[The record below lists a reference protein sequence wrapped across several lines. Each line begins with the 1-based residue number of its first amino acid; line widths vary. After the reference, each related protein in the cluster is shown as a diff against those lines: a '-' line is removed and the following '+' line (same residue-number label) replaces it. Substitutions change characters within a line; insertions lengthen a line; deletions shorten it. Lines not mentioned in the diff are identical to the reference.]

1 MTVSDTGA
9 PAVRIRSTGYVDGEV
24 LAYVR
29 EKVDAVLGR
38 PGLPVADGDVR
49 IIRSTARHVRQPW
62 IASAEIRLGGELVV
76 VHAQEA
82 SAYEVADRLQDR
94 LRARTD
100 RAAHRWDAARRSA
113 TPPPWRGGPRG

>member
-1 MTVSDTGA
+1 MTVSSTGA
-9 PAVRIRSTGYVDGEV
+9 PVVRIRSTGDVDGEA

-38 PGLPVADGDVR
+38 AGLPVADGDVR
-49 IIRSTARHVRQPW
+49 IIRSTAHHVRQPW
-62 IASAEIRLGGELVV
+62 TASAEIRLGGELVV

-82 SAYEVADRLQDR
+82 SACEMADRLQDR